1 MDKDLVIT
9 NNARK
14 GGYFKGKSHAQG
26 GMKAIIV
33 DNGNKPIEVES
44 EEVIINKKS
53 VNSNKKLRLEGTP
66 KEILSTINQM
76 EGNGVAIG
84 DSEAQVFGY
93 GGLIENN
100 NWGLGFLKW
109 WNG

>member
-1 MDKDLVIT
+1 MSQKKIIT
-9 NNARK
+9 NDATK
-14 GGYFKGKSHAQG
+14 GGEFVGKSHAEG
-26 GMKAIIV
+26 GMKAVII
-33 DNGNKPIEVES
+33 DNGSKPIEVEGN
-44 EEVIINKKS
+44 EVIINKKS

-66 KEILSTINQM
+66 KQILSTINQM

-100 NWGLGFLKW
+100 YWGLSFLNW
-109 WNG
+109 WK